1 MSDLAIILPIV
12 LGTLGAL
19 LILTA
24 LVWFVRRRR
33 QKQAS
38 SKNAAATTTS
48 SGAVPPAA
56 HHPLATANQLT
67 RTMVSDAAVA
77 VAPSTSP
84 TTSPATIRRT
94 HSNSGS
100 VSPHGARTQR
110 SASDVS
116 SKASSKRMAAPVI
129 SALFPDT
136 PETIE
141 SLSRRS
147 ESSLARSARS
157 DLSSILEDPIPM
169 VVVARFIQSNED
181 ELAIKP
187 GDKVLVYKSYSDG
200 WCLAVDENGND
211 GFVPAACVVETGV
224 LKTMLTSATNQYHGP
239 AAIVIPAVPSTLA
252 TMLPAAAAA
261 RPPSGITSS
270 GITSS
275 SATLTTIAPPAAP
288 AAPLVPAPAPA
299 ELPTLPQLA
308 PSPAAAAA
316 DLIMATPTPSTT
328 AAVPNGAPASRTTSS
343 SSTNRSQPSVLTL
356 PLATAP
362 LTIPT
367 LGPPPPAVSTL
378 ARTDP
383 SLAPPIPPPPPLGTL
398 TLTMADNEEIA
409 TPRYLPGTV
418 PKTAGRPTMYLTEE
432 EVMDALSAIEHIEE
446 MQRQVVLERKI
457 SRASRKAKGE

>member
-12 LGTLGAL
+12 FGTLGAL
-19 LILTA
+19 LILTT

-33 QKQAS
+33 QQQAN

-67 RTMVSDAAVA
+67 RTMVSDAA
-77 VAPSTSP
+77 APVVSSTSP
-84 TTSPATIRRT
+84 TTSPATMCLLLSLVPSSSST
-94 HSNSGS
+94 T
-100 VSPHGARTQR
+100 SPRCAR

-169 VVVARFIQSNED
+169 VVVARFIQSNDD

-252 TMLPAAAAA
+252 TTLPAAAAA

-275 SATLTTIAPPAAP
+275 SATLTTVATPAAP
-288 AAPLVPAPAPA
+288 AAPVVPAPAPA

-308 PSPAAAAA
+308 PSPAAPAAA
-316 DLIMATPTPSTT
+316 DLIMATPTPSC
-328 AAVPNGAPASRTTSS
+328 VPNGAPASRTTSS

-457 SRASRKAKGE
+457 SRASRKAKEE

>member
-12 LGTLGAL
+12 FGTLGAL

-33 QKQAS
+33 QQQAH

-77 VAPSTSP
+77 VPTTSP

-169 VVVARFIQSNED
+169 VVVARFIQSNDD

-252 TMLPAAAAA
+252 TTLPAAAAA

-275 SATLTTIAPPAAP
+275 SATLTMAAPPAAP
-288 AAPLVPAPAPA
+288 MVPAPAPA

-308 PSPAAAAA
+308 PSPAAPAAA
-316 DLIMATPTPSTT
+316 DLIMATPTPSS
-328 AAVPNGAPASRTTSS
+328 VPNGAPASRTTSS

-398 TLTMADNEEIA
+398 TLTMADSEEVA
-409 TPRYLPGTV
+409 TPRYVPGTV

-457 SRASRKAKGE
+457 SRASRKAKEE